1 MNYKQYFPIYRKRV
15 LFLNQLLNKLA
26 SENGAIKRILNLGA
40 GEGELNHL
48 IHSYCEDLYACDIN
62 EDDVEFGKTINP
74 LVVYSVQD
82 GSNLSY
88 QNNYFDVVICME
100 VLEHVEDEE
109 KLLKEIYRVL
119 IPGGLTIITFP
130 SINFPIT
137 YDPFNFIL
145 AYFNLNLPIGAY
157 AFGHTKLLNNTLFE
171 ATISKMN
178 FKVVNSQY
186 LSHYFSGLI
195 EMYWVGLAQYLFK
208 LNSRNN
214 AKSIYKSKKF
224 PLRPKSIIVDS
235 TLITDIVIYVD
246 DFFFNNYSL
255 KSIGLGYL
263 LKKTIT
269 ITT

>member
-1 MNYKQYFPIYRKRV
+1 M
-15 LFLNQLLNKLA
+15 NQLLNKLA
-26 SENGAIKRILNLGA
+26 SENGSIKRILNLGA

-62 EDDVEFGKTINP
+62 EDDVEFGKLINP

-82 GSNLSY
+82 GTNLSY

-137 YDPFNFIL
+137 YDPLNFIL
-145 AYFNLNLPIGAY
+145 GYFNVNLPIGAY

-178 FKVVNSQY
+178 LKVVNSQN

-214 AKSIYKSKKF
+214 AKSIYKSKKLS
-224 PLRPKSIIVDS
+224 LRPKSIIVDS

-246 DFFFNNYSL
+246 DFLFNNYSS
-255 KSIGLGYL
+255 KSIGLGYSL
-263 LKKTIT
+263 QKYL
-269 ITT
+269 